1 MAQMEAAQG
10 PGSREIHVWVAP
22 LDVPLGRYGWLVASL
37 SGAERARAERYRF
50 PRHARRFSA
59 GRGWL
64 RHVLAAELGM
74 PAGAVRLGENGAK
87 PHLLDDHGLH
97 FNMSHAGELAVIA
110 VASGPV
116 GIDIEPLAHMRFDP
130 GLVGLACTSAEAEE
144 LDRLPLAEQAEGFLR
159 IWTAKEAY
167 LKATGAGLS
176 VPPSSVHVGSS
187 RPAAGVAVQAAGDPG
202 AARWW
207 VRDLEPADGY
217 VGAVAAEGPDWDVMV
232 HSADELALEGS
243 TEEGQG

>member
-1 MAQMEAAQG
+1 M
-10 PGSREIHVWVAP
+10 HVWVAP

-37 SGAERARAERYRF
+37 SATERARAERYRF

-64 RHVLAAELGM
+64 RHVLGAELGV
-74 PAGAVRLGENGAK
+74 PAAAVRLGENGAK
-87 PHLLDDHGLH
+87 PHLLDDPGLH
-97 FNMSHAGELAVIA
+97 FNMSHAAELAVIA
-110 VASGPV
+110 VASRPV
-116 GIDIEPLAHMRFDP
+116 GIDVEPVAHMRFDP

-144 LDRLPLAEQAEGFLR
+144 LDRLPVEEQAVGFLR

-176 VPPSSVHVGSS
+176 VPPSSVHVGSN

-217 VGAVAAEGPDWDVMV
+217 IGAVATEGPGWEVVV
-232 HSADELALEGS
+232 HSTAVLTLEGS
-243 TEEGQG
+243 AEEGG